1 MEKLR
6 TVETLVVVEVFSHRI
21 YLIVRLGHLKRGE
34 IIYEPCVEG
43 TVFCNRGVDS
53 GLGHAELDILR
64 FAARAFELVITPR
77 RSDGFPKANRAKL
90 TPQRT
95 V

>member
-1 MEKLR
+1 MGKLR

-21 YLIVRLGHLKRGE
+21 CLIVRLGHLKWGE
-34 IIYEPCVEG
+34 IIFEPSVEG

-53 GLGHAELDILR
+53 GLGHAELDVLR
-64 FAARAFELVITPR
+64 FSARAFELVITPR
-77 RSDGFPKANRAKL
+77 RSDGFSKANRAKL
-90 TPQRT
+90 MPQRA